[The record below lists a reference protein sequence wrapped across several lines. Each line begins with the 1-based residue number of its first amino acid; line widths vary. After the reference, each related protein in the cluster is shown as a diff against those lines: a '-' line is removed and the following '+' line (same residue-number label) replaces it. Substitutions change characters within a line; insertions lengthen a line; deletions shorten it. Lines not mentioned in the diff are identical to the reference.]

1 MSMTIE
7 KRFGI
12 YIAFKNCWGID
23 IKVKTFWH
31 ATNNTEENLKQIL
44 EQSHYC
50 MCQNQRHIMEDP
62 LIVDLQGYIYYQA
75 DLINEGAHYTI

>member
-7 KRFGI
+7 KRFAI
-12 YIAFKNCWGID
+12 YIAFKNCRGID

-31 ATNNTEENLKQIL
+31 ATNNTEENLKLIL

-50 MCQNQRHIMEDP
+50 MCCSN
-62 LIVDLQGYIYYQA
+62 
-75 DLINEGAHYTI
+75 